1 MSLTSAIYFN
11 VDSTQQFN
19 LQILNLLAQTD
30 SLFLSLIFI
39 NQWIFQDW
47 AFMENAYGLY
57 EPVSKC
63 LGLKK
68 NHFTKLYFTGAG

>member
-1 MSLTSAIYFN
+1 MFHTTI
-11 VDSTQQFN
+11 QFK

-30 SLFLSLIFI
+30 SLFRSLIFI